1 MKKQD
6 TTTKEKKQCYYCVN
20 GIREVDYKDAQTVRR
35 FISSY
40 AKIAPQ
46 RRSGLCV
53 KHQRKV
59 AQAIKR
65 ARFMALLPYM
75 PH

>member
-1 MKKQD
+1 MANTD
-6 TTTKEKKQCYYCVN
+6 TTKDKQCYFCVN
-20 GIREVDYKDAQTVRR
+20 GIKDVDYKDAQILRR

-46 RRSGLCV
+46 RRSGLCA

-59 AQAIKR
+59 AQAVKR
-65 ARFMALLPYM
+65 ARYMALLPYI
-75 PH
+75 PK

>member
-1 MKKQD
+1 MANNEL
-6 TTTKEKKQCYYCVN
+6 TKEKQCYFCVN
-20 GIREVDYKDAQTVRR
+20 GIKEVDYKDAQTLRR

-46 RRSGLCV
+46 RRSGLCA

-59 AQAIKR
+59 AQSIKR
-65 ARFMALLPYM
+65 ARYMALLPYV
-75 PH
+75 PK

>member
-1 MKKQD
+1 MN
-6 TTTKEKKQCYYCVN
+6 TTETVKEKQCYFCIN
-20 GIREVDYKDAQTVRR
+20 GINEIDYKDAQVLRR

-46 RRSGLCV
+46 RRSGLCA

-59 AQAIKR
+59 AQAVKR
-65 ARFMALLPYM
+65 ARYMSLLPYVIK
-75 PH
+75 

>member
-1 MKKQD
+1 MAN
-6 TTTKEKKQCYYCVN
+6 TELTKERQCYFCVN
-20 GIREVDYKDAQTVRR
+20 GIKEADYKDAQILRR

-46 RRSGLCV
+46 RRSGLCA

-59 AQAIKR
+59 AQAVKR
-65 ARFMALLPYM
+65 ARYMALLAYIQK
-75 PH
+75 